1 MGLKC
6 SFKFGCL
13 NLFSMSSLS
22 NKSKAD
28 NVSVKTFLK
37 WSFNNEFSYEVN
49 SERDIAS
56 VTCKKC
62 SLKWP
67 EIEKEAKLRKYRGN
81 VIQGFK
87 NYALGCTTVHKCNLQ
102 KHIQSDVHA
111 FAVKLLNLDTAIAG
125 PSTALSEENVP
136 APTKK
141 AHYVDSMILESSKT
155 LHTILM
161 NTALT
166 IALEEMS
173 FLKFKPLIE
182 VQIRNGVKLSAGT
195 QKLN

>member
-1 MGLKC
+1 
-6 SFKFGCL
+6 
-13 NLFSMSSLS
+13 MSSLS

-49 SERDIAS
+49 SEGDIAS

-87 NYALGCTTVHKCNLQ
+87 NFRLY
-102 KHIQSDVHA
+102 
-111 FAVKLLNLDTAIAG
+111 
-125 PSTALSEENVP
+125 
-136 APTKK
+136 
-141 AHYVDSMILESSKT
+141 DSAQM
-155 LHTILM
+155 
-161 NTALT
+161 
-166 IALEEMS
+166 
-173 FLKFKPLIE
+173 
-182 VQIRNGVKLSAGT
+182 
-195 QKLN
+195 